1 MRTRMHTATY
11 SRIAQMNEVTRD
23 NVCRYAEFY
32 DHAVINEENV

>member
-11 SRIAQMNEVTRD
+11 SRIAQMKVTRD